1 MCHSY
6 TLSSRTIPYVCVC
19 FDYDWDIWYENVL
32 KRTESYGSV
41 PQCTKRYSL
50 VQNITE
56 TYMYWKNYFYLKN
69 FPSST
74 YGNVLKRTET
84 YENVRKRTA
93 MYGTVLYR
101 VVVYGMLQEVKHNFE
116 TNVFLQKGT
125 ET

>member
-1 MCHSY
+1 M
-6 TLSSRTIPYVCVC
+6 
-19 FDYDWDIWYENVL
+19 
-32 KRTESYGSV
+32 
-41 PQCTKRYSL
+41 
-50 VQNITE
+50 
-56 TYMYWKNYFYLKN
+56 KN